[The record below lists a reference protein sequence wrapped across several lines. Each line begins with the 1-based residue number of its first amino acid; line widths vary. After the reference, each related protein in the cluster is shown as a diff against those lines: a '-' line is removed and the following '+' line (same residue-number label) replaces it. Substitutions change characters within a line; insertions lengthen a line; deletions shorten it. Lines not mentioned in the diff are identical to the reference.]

1 MELWMVTWENH
12 VTKFSLGDFRWSTGR
27 SGSFSWEDHLRLT
40 FFRGETASNLL
51 VLAIFFFATEKLWNI
66 GVWPWPRKNKN
77 KINGSY
83 CWHSGVTLYQRKWEV
98 NADKVVCLSRFYMVL
113 RMFYDIKWNSNFN
126 IEFHS
131 FGFVASCEDW
141 NQAIT
146 HLRFK
151 DKDPWKKLLDS
162 IMFHHRTPHQ
172 QTRNKSTKHR
182 ITYVYKYVYIY
193 TYIYIYIISIYIY
206 IYWYIYTYWYNI
218 YIYIYV
224 SCNIRIVKHST

>member
-1 MELWMVTWENH
+1 MGEPCDQIFTGG
-12 VTKFSLGDFRWSTGR
+12 FSLKYRPLRVFFLG
-27 SGSFSWEDHLRLT
+27 GSSPTHLLSRGNCKQPTCFSHFFCNRKTVKHWGLT
-40 FFRGETASNLL
+40 MT
-51 VLAIFFFATEKLWNI
+51 
-66 GVWPWPRKNKN
+66 RKNKN

-162 IMFHHRTPHQ
+162 IMFP
-172 QTRNKSTKHR
+172 S
-182 ITYVYKYVYIY
+182 
-193 TYIYIYIISIYIY
+193 
-206 IYWYIYTYWYNI
+206 
-218 YIYIYV
+218 
-224 SCNIRIVKHST
+224 

>member
-1 MELWMVTWENH
+1 MWPTFPW
-12 VTKFSLGDFRWSTGR
+12 G
-27 SGSFSWEDHLRLT
+27 DHLRLT
-40 FFRGETASNLL
+40 FWKRGNCKQPTCFSH
-51 VLAIFFFATEKLWNI
+51 FFFATEKLWNI
-66 GVWPWPRKNKN
+66 GVWPWPAKTRIK
-77 KINGSY
+77 S
-83 CWHSGVTLYQRKWEV
+83 
-98 NADKVVCLSRFYMVL
+98 MVL
-113 RMFYDIKWNSNFN
+113 TADTRGWPLINENERWTHTKLFACVSFTWFYDIKWNSNFN

-182 ITYVYKYVYIY
+182 ITYVYINISTYMN
-193 TYIYIYIISIYIY
+193 YIYILI
-206 IYWYIYTYWYNI
+206 
-218 YIYIYV
+218 
-224 SCNIRIVKHST
+224 